1 MTVEWRYNR
10 VQRGVVCPTTEPVK
24 PKLPKRFKCTR
35 GSQTPKTAKH
45 LHKLLAKKLKTKMF
59 KNINRNSGL
68 PTVYKMCVLK
78 SFSSKLN
85 RLHSMRLLPIC
96 MQIACTGHPAYHSL
110 EILYPDSIESW
121 EMGWKLNGQEFH
133 WKKMK
138 NLERRS
144 VATSWAF
151 KAWQGSMPSA

>member
-68 PTVYKMCVLK
+68 PIVYKMCVLK
-78 SFSSKLN
+78 SFPSKLPGFIPCVFCPYACN
-85 RLHSMRLLPIC
+85 WLVQVILRITVWRFYILILLKV
-96 MQIACTGHPAYHSL
+96 
-110 EILYPDSIESW
+110 EKWD
-121 EMGWKLNGQEFH
+121 
-133 WKKMK
+133 
-138 NLERRS
+138 
-144 VATSWAF
+144 
-151 KAWQGSMPSA
+151 GS